1 MVNGRTTVEAG
12 PREPGARPA
21 GMPVR
26 RRVTIGV
33 VLALRGDRDPARPRR
48 DRGRRV
54 RRVLLGLAAGCSGL
68 VADWFVSSLGP
79 AIDALH
85 APEEFAGLVIVGI
98 AGNAVENFNGVVFAA
113 RRQSDLAISVV
124 IHSVNQVALLVFPIL
139 ILASSM
145 FATRLTFRLPPLYI
159 GALGLTAIVLW
170 QVTAD
175 GRAYL
180 FEGLGLIAIY
190 VIVVAFAYLA

>member
-1 MVNGRTTVEAG
+1 
-12 PREPGARPA
+12 
-21 GMPVR
+21 
-26 RRVTIGV
+26 
-33 VLALRGDRDPARPRR
+33 
-48 DRGRRV
+48 
-54 RRVLLGLAAGCSGL
+54 
-68 VADWFVSSLGP
+68 
-79 AIDALH
+79 
-85 APEEFAGLVIVGI
+85 
-98 AGNAVENFNGVVFAA
+98 VFAA

-139 ILASSM
+139 ILASSL
-145 FATRLTFRLPPLYI
+145 FATHLTFRLPPLYI
-159 GALGLTAIVLW
+159 GSLGLTAIVLW